1 MSQKVT
7 RYLGNHPI
15 KVKISPEKKTPT
27 KLEIDKDKITQ
38 KSCPRH
44 TFDDTFDAMFQDQD
58 DKIDVENV
66 DGPLSSTPVSSKK
79 QESRIAKSYST
90 NKSTSLLGSQER
102 LQLSSWGL
110 PDPGKQ
116 HKKHY
121 Y

>member
-15 KVKISPEKKTPT
+15 KVKISPEKKTPST
-27 KLEIDKDKITQ
+27 KLEMDKDKITQ
-38 KSCPRH
+38 NSRSLLN
-44 TFDDTFDAMFQDQD
+44 DTFDGMFQDQD
-58 DKIDVENV
+58 DKTDVENV

-79 QESRIAKSYST
+79 QESRIAKSYSS

-102 LQLSSWGL
+102 LQISSWGL

-116 HKKHY
+116 PKKY
-121 Y
+121 YH